1 MVEIPPAN
9 VGDACLIPGLGR
21 FPREGNGNSLR
32 YSCLEN
38 SMERGAWWVTV
49 TVHGLQ
55 RVGHDLE
62 TTQQQEY
69 LGVDTKDKKNQDFL
83 FDDGLLEPESHSF
96 LHREECDQFTKRT
109 GNGRIS

>member
-1 MVEIPPAN
+1 MITGSARS
-9 VGDACLIPGLGR
+9 PGG
-21 FPREGNGNSLR
+21 GNGNPLR

-49 TVHGLQ
+49 TVHRLQ